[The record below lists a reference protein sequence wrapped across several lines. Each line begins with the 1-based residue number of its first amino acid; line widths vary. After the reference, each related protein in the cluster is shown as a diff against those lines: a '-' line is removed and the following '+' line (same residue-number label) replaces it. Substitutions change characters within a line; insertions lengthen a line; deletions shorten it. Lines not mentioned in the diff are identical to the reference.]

1 MKTTVLKFFTL
12 SVAIFAF
19 STISFGQNTDNATAS
34 AGARIITPLTITNDE
49 ELEFGDII
57 SAANTVTITTDGE
70 RSATTPEALL
80 VTASRTP
87 QAAQFTVVGEASLS
101 YTVVIDDSITLTGA
115 ATSET
120 MTVDNF
126 VHNANGTLGATTS
139 ETPGEETFSV
149 GADLTVGATQSSDI
163 YTGSFTVTVTYE

>member
-1 MKTTVLKFFTL
+1 MKTTILKFFTL

-34 AGARIITPLTITNDE
+34 AGARIVTPLTIENDE
-49 ELEFGDII
+49 ALEFGDII
-57 SAANTVTITTDGE
+57 SAENTVTISPAGA
-70 RSATTPEALL
+70 RSATNEDALL
-80 VTASRTP
+80 VTITASRTP

-101 YTVVIDDSITLTGA
+101 YTVVIDNSITLTGA
-115 ATSET
+115 VTSET

-126 VHNANGTLGATTS
+126 LHNATGTLDAT
-139 ETPGEETFSV
+139 GKETFSV
-149 GADLTVGATQSSDI
+149 GADLTVGETQSSDI

>member
-19 STISFGQNTDNATAS
+19 TNISFGQNTDNATAT
-34 AGARIITPLTITNDE
+34 AGARIVTPLTIENDQ

-57 SAANTVTITTDGE
+57 SAANVVTISTAGV

-87 QAAQFTVVGEASLS
+87 QAAQFTVVGEPGLS
-101 YTVVIDDSITLTGA
+101 YKVVIDNSITLTGDV
-115 ATSET
+115 TSET
-120 MTVDNF
+120 MTVNNF
-126 VHNANGTLGATTS
+126 DHNATGTLPES
-139 ETPGEETFSV
+139 GEETFSV
-149 GADLTVGATQSSDI
+149 GADLTVGALQASDI
-163 YTGSFTVTVTYE
+163 YEGSFTVTVTYE

>member
-19 STISFGQNTDNATAS
+19 STISFGQNTDNTTAS
-34 AGARIITPLTITNDE
+34 AGARIVTPLTIKNDGA
-49 ELEFGDII
+49 LEFGDII
-57 SAANTVTITTDGE
+57 SASDENVVTISPAGART
-70 RSATTPEALL
+70 ATTPEALL

-87 QAAQFTVVGEASLS
+87 QAAQFTVAGEASLG
-101 YTVVIDDSITLTGA
+101 YTVLISESITLTGA
-115 ATSET
+115 TTSET

-126 VHNANGTLGATTS
+126 VHNANGTLIAT
-139 ETPGEETFSV
+139 ETTGKETFSV
-149 GADLTVGATQSSDI
+149 GADLTVEASQASDI

>member
-1 MKTTVLKFFTL
+1 MKTTILKFFTL
-12 SVAIFAF
+12 SAAIFAF
-19 STISFGQNTDNATAS
+19 STISFGQNTDNATAA
-34 AGARIITPLTITNDE
+34 AGARIVTPLTIENDE
-49 ELEFGDII
+49 ALEFGDII
-57 SAANTVTITTDGE
+57 SAANVVTISPAGART
-70 RSATTPEALL
+70 ATNSDALL

-101 YTVVIDDSITLTGA
+101 YTVVIDDSITLTGE
-115 ATSET
+115 ATAET

-139 ETPGEETFSV
+139 ATPGEETFSV

-163 YTGSFTVTVTYE
+163 YKGSFTVTVTYE

>member
-19 STISFGQNTDNATAS
+19 STISFGQGNTAS
-34 AGARIITPLTITNDE
+34 DDASVGARIITPITITNVE

-70 RSATTPEALL
+70 RDATTPGALL

-87 QAAQFTVVGEASLS
+87 QAAQFTVVGEASLG
-101 YTVVIDDSITLTGA
+101 YTVLISESITLEGA
-115 ATSET
+115 TTSET

-126 VHNANGTLGATTS
+126 LHNATGTLD
-139 ETPGEETFSV
+139 ETGKETFSV
-149 GADLTVGATQSSDI
+149 GADLIVGETQASDI

>member
-19 STISFGQNTDNATAS
+19 TNISFGQNTDNATAS
-34 AGARIITPLTITNDE
+34 AGARIVTPLTIENDE
-49 ELEFGDII
+49 ALEFGDII
-57 SAANTVTITTDGE
+57 SAANVVTISPAGART
-70 RSATTPEALL
+70 ATNSDALL

-87 QAAQFTVVGEASLS
+87 QAAEFTVVGETSLS
-101 YTVVIDDSITLTGA
+101 YTVVIDDSIILTGA
-115 ATSET
+115 TTSET

-126 VHNANGTLGATTS
+126 QHNATGTLNATT
-139 ETPGEETFSV
+139 GEETFSV
-149 GADLTVGATQSSDI
+149 GADLTVGATQASDI

>member
-12 SVAIFAF
+12 SAAIFAF
-19 STISFGQNTDNATAS
+19 STISFGQNSSQASAS
-34 AGARIITPLTITNDE
+34 AGARIVTPLTITNDE

-70 RSATTPEALL
+70 RSATTPAALL

-87 QAAQFTVVGEASLS
+87 QAAQFTVVGEASLG
-101 YTVVIDDSITLTGA
+101 YTVLISESITLTGE

-126 VHNANGTLGATTS
+126 LHNATGTLGATTS

-149 GADLTVGATQSSDI
+149 GADLTVGATQASDI
-163 YTGSFTVTVTYE
+163 YTGSFTVTVTYQ

>member
-12 SVAIFAF
+12 SAAIFAF
-19 STISFGQNTDNATAS
+19 STISFGQGNTAS
-34 AGARIITPLTITNDE
+34 DDASVGARIITPITITNDE

-70 RSATTPEALL
+70 RDATTPGALL

-87 QAAQFTVVGEASLS
+87 QAAQFTVVGEASLK
-101 YTVVIDDSITLTGA
+101 YTVLISESITLTGA
-115 ATSET
+115 TTSET

-126 VHNANGTLGATTS
+126 VHNANGTLIAT
-139 ETPGEETFSV
+139 ETTGKETFSV
-149 GADLTVGATQSSDI
+149 GADLTVEASQASDI

>member
-19 STISFGQNTDNATAS
+19 TNISFGQNTDEATAS
-34 AGARIITPLTITNDE
+34 AGARIVTPLTIENDE

-57 SAANTVTITTDGE
+57 SAANTVTISPAGVRT
-70 RSATTPEALL
+70 ATNPDALL

-87 QAAQFTVVGEASLS
+87 QAAEFTVVGEAGLS
-101 YTVVIDDSITLTGA
+101 YTVVIENSITLTGA
-115 ATSET
+115 ATSQT

-126 VHNANGTLGATTS
+126 VHNATGTLNATT
-139 ETPGEETFSV
+139 GKETFSV

>member
-19 STISFGQNTDNATAS
+19 TNISFGQNTDNATAS
-34 AGARIITPLTITNDE
+34 AGARIVTPLTIENDE
-49 ELEFGDII
+49 ALEFGDII
-57 SAANTVTITTDGE
+57 SAANVVTISPAGA
-70 RSATTPEALL
+70 RSAENPDALL

-87 QAAQFTVVGEASLS
+87 QAAEFTVVGETSLS
-101 YTVVIDDSITLTGA
+101 YTVVIDDSIILTGA
-115 ATSET
+115 TTSET

-126 VHNANGTLGATTS
+126 QHNATGTLNATT
-139 ETPGEETFSV
+139 GEETFSV
-149 GADLTVGATQSSDI
+149 GADLTVGATQASDI

>member
-34 AGARIITPLTITNDE
+34 AGARIVTPLTIINDGA
-49 ELEFGDII
+49 LEFGDII
-57 SAANTVTITTDGE
+57 SAANTVTISPTGVRT
-70 RSATTPEALL
+70 ATNEAALL

-87 QAAQFTVVGEASLS
+87 QAAQFTVAGEASLG
-101 YTVVIDDSITLTGA
+101 YTVLISESITLTGET
-115 ATSET
+115 TSET

-126 VHNANGTLGATTS
+126 VHNANGTLIAT
-139 ETPGEETFSV
+139 ETTGKETFSV
-149 GADLTVGATQSSDI
+149 GADLTVGATQASDI
-163 YTGSFTVTVTYE
+163 YKGSFTVTVTYE